1 MPELDELIKI
11 TRESSVLWQS
21 GQPEKAFKLL
31 DDAIAEAIR
40 ATRSIWVRTLALH
53 AAVLSESMGD
63 LRLARRYREDCLSQ
77 DPNDPMALYGLARV
91 LSRQGEIDL
100 AKSYAAKAYDVC
112 ARRRTELDRVILES
126 ITKEWPGIAHR

>member
-11 TRESSVLWQS
+11 TRESSVLWES
-21 GQPEKAFKLL
+21 GQPEKALKLL

-40 ATRSIWVRTLALH
+40 AARSIWVRTLALH

-63 LRLARRYREDCLSQ
+63 LCLARRYREDCLSQ

-91 LSRQGEIDL
+91 LSRQGEADL

-112 ARRRTELDRVILES
+112 ARRRTELDQVILES
-126 ITKEWPGIAHR
+126 IIKEWPGIAHR